1 MYYKIGDF
9 SRLTNISIRTLRY
22 YDEIGILKPEYVDP
36 YSGYRYYTD
45 NCILKEFIILFRRN
59 CSMQGFYYK

>member
-22 YDEIGILKPEYVDP
+22 YDEIGILKPEYVDQ
-36 YSGYRYYTD
+36 YSGYSLHT
-45 NCILKEFIILFRRN
+45 
-59 CSMQGFYYK
+59 G